1 MHAFK
6 ILMASVNV
14 HCLHCQS
21 AHVYRHGQNPKGY
34 DRFRSRHC
42 HRVFQLTYAYE
53 ARKPCIKEQ
62 ITEMAFINGAWVRD
76 TARKLNIGI
85 NTVIRSLK
93 KLGQSG

>member
-1 MHAFK
+1 M
-6 ILMASVNV
+6 
-14 HCLHCQS
+14 
-21 AHVYRHGQNPKGY
+21 
-34 DRFRSRHC
+34 
-42 HRVFQLTYAYE
+42 FQLTYAYE